1 MSTVKT
7 TDDTFRS
14 EVLESKIPVL
24 VDFWATWCGPCR
36 MVAPIL
42 EELAEEYAGRIKI
55 AKVDADSNPASTAA
69 YGIVSIPT
77 LNVYK
82 DGKVV
87 TALVGARPKRAIAEE
102 IEKILNADS

>member
-1 MSTVKT
+1 MSTVKV
-7 TDDTFRS
+7 TDDTFQP

-55 AKVDADSNPASTAA
+55 AKVDADSNPASTTA
-69 YGIVSIPT
+69 YGIGSIPT

-87 TALVGARPKRAIAEE
+87 TSLVGARPKRAITEE
-102 IEKILNADS
+102 IEKVLAANS